1 MSSRST
7 RTPEPERAERAGA
20 RRRQELRRSA
30 AATPYNSSREVRRNS
45 RRGAVKIA
53 LRQEF
58 TR

>member
-1 MSSRST
+1 MSNRST
-7 RTPEPERAERAGA
+7 RTPEPERAERARA

-30 AATPYNSSREVRRNS
+30 ATTPHNSSREVRRNS
-45 RRGAVKIA
+45 HRGAVKIA